1 MSVYLRLKDDG
12 KNVILR
18 SINSEPYIFMRF
30 SNSSVIDCVSHYS
43 YNKTLTISFLSDEF
57 YIYEDVPFEKAIEAL
72 SAESVGAWFNANI
85 RGQYKYRRV
94 AK

>member
-1 MSVYLRLKDDG
+1 
-12 KNVILR
+12 
-18 SINSEPYIFMRF
+18 
-30 SNSSVIDCVSHYS
+30 
-43 YNKTLTISFLSDEF
+43 LTISFLSDEF